1 MSLKSMFMA
10 GWRGCWL
17 LPLLI
22 IPGAAAQTTGHLPL
36 LTRVEQIR
44 TLTAQQASLP
54 YRVRLRGVVT
64 MDAPAPDFFVQ
75 DSTAGIYVEGRNA
88 GHPRVVFGQLVEIE
102 GITGPGKFAPIV
114 SATSV
119 RVLGK
124 GALPA
129 AKLSPFSHF
138 ARGQLDS
145 QWEEVRGILRSVA
158 IDRTSWR
165 EMTLAM
171 RVASEGGEFN
181 VRVPIERE
189 QDFSSWVD
197 SEVLIEGVCGSL
209 YTADR
214 QLSGILFYVPRLS
227 FIKIEAPAPE
237 VSVSGLLRFS
247 PSASTRHRVRVRGVV
262 TYQQVG
268 RALFIQAQGK
278 GLRVLT
284 EQATTLA
291 IGDVV
296 DVLGFPATGE
306 SAPVLEDAA
315 FHRLAHETAPEP
327 IALNLDSPWEEF
339 DGALVGVH
347 AVLLNREM
355 KADSVRLLLQ
365 DGQTVFE
372 VSLIGDRSGR
382 ELASLPLNS
391 KVNVVGI
398 CLVRSGGLWHTPE
411 SFRLL
416 LRSPQD
422 IVVVAKPSWWNL
434 PHTLWVLAITS
445 GALLI
450 VLAWVVV
457 LGRRVREQMAI
468 IRHRLRHGAVLEER
482 NRIARELHDT
492 LEQELSGITMQLDL
506 AADCFEQAPDVAQ
519 RALES
524 ARQMSRR
531 SMIDARRSV
540 WDLRCQLLE
549 SGNLSVAIEQIV
561 APLVS
566 RSNVEVDLK
575 VQGTEVRL
583 EGPLEM
589 NLLRI
594 SQEAVAN
601 AIQHGSVSRIQ
612 IELQYQADCVDLVIA
627 DNGQGFD
634 VRKTLAAGHFGLL
647 DMHERAQAMGSQL
660 TIESEVGRGTTVS
673 VKVQAHHPTGTRDAE
688 LKTNPGAG
696 R

>member
-1 MSLKSMFMA
+1 MSLKRIFTA
-10 GWRGCWL
+10 GLRGCL
-17 LPLLI
+17 LPWLT
-22 IPGAAAQTTGHLPL
+22 IPGVAAQTTGHLPL

-44 TLTAQQASLP
+44 ALTAQQASLAYP
-54 YRVRLRGVVT
+54 VRVRGVVT
-64 MDAPAPDFFVQ
+64 MDAPTPDFFVQ
-75 DSTAGIYVEGRNA
+75 DSTAGIYVEGGNVL
-88 GHPRVVFGQLVEIE
+88 HPRAVFGQLVQIE
-102 GITGPGKFAPIV
+102 GTTGPGKFAPII

-129 AKLSPFSHF
+129 AKISPFSHL
-138 ARGQLDS
+138 ASGQQDS

-209 YTADR
+209 YNADR
-214 QLSGILFYVPRLS
+214 QLSGILFYVPKLS
-227 FIKIEAPAPE
+227 FIKVEAPAPE

-247 PSASTRHRVRVRGVV
+247 PGADMRHRVKLRGVV
-262 TYQQVG
+262 TYQQLG
-268 RALFIQAQGK
+268 RELFIQVQGK

-291 IGDVV
+291 VGDVV

-306 SAPVLEDAA
+306 SAPVLQDAE
-315 FHRLAHETAPEP
+315 FHRLAHQTAPEP
-327 IALNLDSPWEEF
+327 KGLNLDGPWEEF
-339 DGALVGVH
+339 DGALVSIN
-347 AVLLNREM
+347 AVLLDREL
-355 KADSVRLLLQ
+355 KADTVRLLLQ
-365 DGQTVFE
+365 DRQTVFE
-372 VSLIGDRSGR
+372 ASLIGDASAR
-382 ELASLPLNS
+382 ELASVPLNS
-391 KVNVVGI
+391 KVKVVGI

-411 SFRLL
+411 SFRLQ
-416 LRSPQD
+416 LRSAQD
-422 IVVVAKPSWWNL
+422 VAVLAKPSWWSL
-434 PHTLWVLAITS
+434 PHTLWVLAITA

-457 LGRRVREQMAI
+457 LGRRVREQMAT
-468 IRHRLRHGAVLEER
+468 IRQRLQQGAVLEER

-506 AADCFEQAPDVAQ
+506 AADCFQQAPGVAK

-549 SGNLSVAIEQIV
+549 SGKLSFAIEQMV

-566 RSNVEVDLK
+566 PANVMFDLK
-575 VQGTEVRL
+575 VQGAQVRL
-583 EGPLEM
+583 DGPVEM

-594 SQEAVAN
+594 AQEAVAN
-601 AIQHGSVSRIQ
+601 AIQHGCVSRIQ
-612 IELQYQADCVDLVIA
+612 IELQYQAECVCLMISD
-627 DNGQGFD
+627 DGQGFD
-634 VRKTLAAGHFGLL
+634 ARKTLAAGHFGLL

-660 TIESEVGRGTTVS
+660 TIESEAGRGTAVS
-673 VKVQAHHPTGTRDAE
+673 VKVRVRRQSGTRDAE
-688 LKTNPGAG
+688 LKVNPGAG

>member
-1 MSLKSMFMA
+1 MRLNRIVTA
-10 GWRGCWL
+10 GFCRCL
-17 LPLLI
+17 LPSVI
-22 IPGAAAQTTGHLPL
+22 IAAATAQPTAHLPV

-44 TLTAQQASLP
+44 ALSAQQASLSYP
-54 YRVRLRGVVT
+54 VRIRGVIT

-75 DSTAGIYVEGRNA
+75 DSTAGIYVEGSNVA
-88 GHPRVVFGQLVEIE
+88 TPRVVFGQLVQIE
-102 GITGPGKFAPIV
+102 GTTGPGKFAPVI
-114 SATSV
+114 SAASV

-124 GALPA
+124 GTLPV
-129 AKLSPFSHF
+129 AKLSSFSHL
-138 ARGQLDS
+138 ASGQQDS
-145 QWEEVRGILRSVA
+145 QWEEVRGIVRSVA

-181 VRVPIERE
+181 LRVPIESE

-237 VSVSGLLRFS
+237 VSISRLLQFS
-247 PSASTRHRVRVRGVV
+247 PGAGARHRVRLRGVV
-262 TYQQVG
+262 TYQQLG
-268 RALFIQAQGK
+268 RALFIRVQGK

-284 EQATTLA
+284 EQATPLN

-306 SAPVLEDAA
+306 SAPVLGNAE

-327 IALNLDSPWEEF
+327 IALDLNSPWEEL
-339 DGALVGVH
+339 DGALVRVN
-347 AVLLNREM
+347 AVLLSHEL
-355 KADSVRLLLQ
+355 KDDTVRLLLQ
-365 DGQTVFE
+365 DRQFIFE
-372 VSLIGDRSGR
+372 ASFAGTSARDLV
-382 ELASLPLNS
+382 SLPLNS
-391 KVNVVGI
+391 KVEVTGI

-416 LRSPQD
+416 LRSGQD
-422 IVVVAKPSWWNL
+422 VVVLAKPSWWNL
-434 PHTLWVLAITS
+434 RHTLWVLAITVS
-445 GALLI
+445 ALLI

-457 LGRRVREQMAI
+457 LGRRVREQMVT
-468 IRHRLRHGAVLEER
+468 IRQRLQHGAVLEER

-506 AADCFEQAPDVAQ
+506 AADCFQQAPGVAK

-549 SGNLSVAIEQIV
+549 SGNLSFAIEQII

-566 RSNVEVDLK
+566 HANVTVELK
-575 VQGTEVRL
+575 VQGTQVRL

-594 SQEAVAN
+594 AQEAVAN
-601 AIQHGSVSRIQ
+601 AIQHGCVTRIQ
-612 IELQYQADCVDLVIA
+612 VELRYETECVGLVIS
-627 DNGQGFD
+627 DNGHGFD
-634 VRKTLAAGHFGLL
+634 VGNTLAAGHFGLL

-660 TIESEVGRGTTVS
+660 TIESEPGRGTTVS
-673 VKVQAHHPTGTRDAE
+673 VKVHVRRSSGTHDAE
-688 LKTNPGAG
+688 VKANPSTS

>member
-1 MSLKSMFMA
+1 
-10 GWRGCWL
+10 
-17 LPLLI
+17 
-22 IPGAAAQTTGHLPL
+22 
-36 LTRVEQIR
+36 
-44 TLTAQQASLP
+44 
-54 YRVRLRGVVT
+54 
-64 MDAPAPDFFVQ
+64 
-75 DSTAGIYVEGRNA
+75 
-88 GHPRVVFGQLVEIE
+88 
-102 GITGPGKFAPIV
+102 
-114 SATSV
+114 
-119 RVLGK
+119 
-124 GALPA
+124 
-129 AKLSPFSHF
+129 
-138 ARGQLDS
+138 
-145 QWEEVRGILRSVA
+145 
-158 IDRTSWR
+158 
-165 EMTLAM
+165 
-171 RVASEGGEFN
+171 
-181 VRVPIERE
+181 
-189 QDFSSWVD
+189 
-197 SEVLIEGVCGSL
+197 
-209 YTADR
+209 
-214 QLSGILFYVPRLS
+214 
-227 FIKIEAPAPE
+227 
-237 VSVSGLLRFS
+237 
-247 PSASTRHRVRVRGVV
+247 
-262 TYQQVG
+262 
-268 RALFIQAQGK
+268 
-278 GLRVLT
+278 
-284 EQATTLA
+284 
-291 IGDVV
+291 
-296 DVLGFPATGE
+296 
-306 SAPVLEDAA
+306 
-315 FHRLAHETAPEP
+315 
-327 IALNLDSPWEEF
+327 
-339 DGALVGVH
+339 
-347 AVLLNREM
+347 
-355 KADSVRLLLQ
+355 
-365 DGQTVFE
+365 
-372 VSLIGDRSGR
+372 
-382 ELASLPLNS
+382 
-391 KVNVVGI
+391 
-398 CLVRSGGLWHTPE
+398 
-411 SFRLL
+411 LL

>member
-1 MSLKSMFMA
+1 
-10 GWRGCWL
+10 
-17 LPLLI
+17 
-22 IPGAAAQTTGHLPL
+22 
-36 LTRVEQIR
+36 
-44 TLTAQQASLP
+44 
-54 YRVRLRGVVT
+54 

-339 DGALVGVH
+339 DGALVGVQ
-347 AVLLNREM
+347 AVLLNREV

-372 VSLIGDRSGR
+372 ASLIGDRSGR

-561 APLVS
+561 APLLS

>member
-1 MSLKSMFMA
+1 MFMA

-22 IPGAAAQTTGHLPL
+22 IPGAAVQTTGHLPL

-339 DGALVGVH
+339 DGALVGVQ
-347 AVLLNREM
+347 AVLLNREV

-372 VSLIGDRSGR
+372 ASLIGDRSGR

>member
-1 MSLKSMFMA
+1 MRLKRIVTA
-10 GWRGCWL
+10 GFCRCL
-17 LPLLI
+17 LPSVI
-22 IPGAAAQTTGHLPL
+22 IAAAAAQPTEHLPV

-44 TLTAQQASLP
+44 VLTAQQASLSYP
-54 YRVRLRGVVT
+54 VRIRGVVT

-88 GHPRVVFGQLVEIE
+88 PNPHVVFGQSIEVE
-102 GITGPGKFAPIV
+102 GITGPGKFAPII

-124 GALPA
+124 GALPV
-129 AKLSPFSHF
+129 AKLSSFSHL
-138 ARGQLDS
+138 ASGQQDS
-145 QWEEVRGILRSVA
+145 QWEEVRGIVRSVA

-181 VRVPIERE
+181 LRVPIESE

-197 SEVLIEGVCGSL
+197 SEVLIDGVCGSL

-237 VSVSGLLRFS
+237 VSISGLLQFS
-247 PSASTRHRVRVRGVV
+247 PGAGARHRVRLRGVV
-262 TYQQVG
+262 TYQQLG
-268 RALFIQAQGK
+268 RALFIRVQGK

-284 EQATTLA
+284 EQATPLDV
-291 IGDVV
+291 GDVV

-306 SAPVLEDAA
+306 SAPVLENAE
-315 FHRLAHETAPEP
+315 FHRLAHGTAPEP
-327 IALNLDSPWEEF
+327 IALDLDSPWEGL
-339 DGALVGVH
+339 DGALVRVN
-347 AVLLNREM
+347 AILLSHEL
-355 KADSVRLLLQ
+355 KDDTVRLLLQ
-365 DGQTVFE
+365 DRQFIFE
-372 VSLIGDRSGR
+372 ASFAGPTARDLI
-382 ELASLPLNS
+382 SLPLNS
-391 KVNVVGI
+391 KIEVSGI

-416 LRSPQD
+416 LRSGQD
-422 IVVVAKPSWWNL
+422 VVVLAKPSWWNL
-434 PHTLWVLAITS
+434 RHTLWVLAITV

-457 LGRRVREQMAI
+457 LGRRVREQMAT
-468 IRHRLRHGAVLEER
+468 IRQRLQHGAVLEER

-506 AADCFEQAPDVAQ
+506 AADCFQQAPGVAK

-549 SGNLSVAIEQIV
+549 SGNLSFAIEQIV

-566 RSNVEVDLK
+566 HANVTVELK
-575 VQGTEVRL
+575 VQGTQVRL

-594 SQEAVAN
+594 AQEAVAN
-601 AIQHGSVSRIQ
+601 AIQHGCVTRIQ
-612 IELQYQADCVDLVIA
+612 VRLEYEAESVGLVIS

-634 VRKTLAAGHFGLL
+634 VRNTLTAGHFGLL

-660 TIESEVGRGTTVS
+660 TIESEPGRGTTVS
-673 VKVQAHHPTGTRDAE
+673 VKVHVRRPSGTLDVE
-688 LKTNPGAG
+688 LKANPSAG
-696 R
+696 G